1 MLIRKIRIKNNYI
14 FIDICG
20 QSQNRTADPLFFSQV
35 VTYNIY
41 MKRIYTFG
49 HEQVERNITVG
60 DIISNKDNSV
70 KMTQVTAANQ
80 EEAEIIANQDID
92 MIITGSDWY
101 KDVRK
106 GAPNTFITAALFAGR
121 FITNEE
127 ILRGAFDVMMAGADS
142 VLTPRSFDIVEMLA
156 KEGMQVQGHVGM
168 VPSMATKYGGIRTVG
183 KTADEAMSILKDMK
197 RLEDAGAFAAEVE
210 CVAEDALIE
219 IKKYTSL
226 VINSLGSGSGGD
238 VMFLFFED
246 ICGETTGIKMPRHA
260 KSWGNGIEI
269 KEKLNTERAKAVKGF
284 KDDVDSGSYPSSEHT
299 VEMLPGEKDNL
310 LEQLD
315 SL

>member
-1 MLIRKIRIKNNYI
+1 
-14 FIDICG
+14 
-20 QSQNRTADPLFFSQV
+20 
-35 VTYNIY
+35 

-60 DIISNKDNSV
+60 DMIKNKQKNI
-70 KMTQVTAANQ
+70 KMTQVTAGNA

-101 KDVRK
+101 EDVRR

-127 ILRGAFDVMMAGADS
+127 ILRGAFEVMMKGADS
-142 VLTPRSFDIVEMLA
+142 VLTPRSFDVVEMLA

-183 KTADEAMSILKDMK
+183 KTANEALNVLKDMK
-197 RLEDAGAFAAEVE
+197 RLENAGAFGAEVE

-219 IKKYTSL
+219 LKKHTSL
-226 VINSLGSGSGGD
+226 VLNSLGSGTGGD

-246 ICGETTGIKMPRHA
+246 ICGETNGIKMPRHA
-260 KSWGNGIEI
+260 KSWGNGKSI
-269 KEKLNTERAKAVKGF
+269 KEELNKERAKAIKGF
-284 KDDVDSGSYPSSEHT
+284 KTEVENMTYPDSDHV
-299 VEMLPGEKDNL
+299 VEMLPGEKDIL
-310 LEQLD
+310 IEKLD
-315 SL
+315 SQ

>member
-1 MLIRKIRIKNNYI
+1 M
-14 FIDICG
+14 
-20 QSQNRTADPLFFSQV
+20 STPLFFRHWL
-35 VTYNIY
+35 TYNVY

-60 DIISNKDNSV
+60 DMLKNKQKNI
-70 KMTQVTAANQ
+70 KMTQVTAGNA

-101 KDVRK
+101 EDVRR

-127 ILRGAFDVMMAGADS
+127 ILRGAFEVVMKGADS
-142 VLTPRSFDIVEMLA
+142 VLTPRSFDVVEMLA

-183 KTADEAMSILKDMK
+183 KTADEALNVLKDMK
-197 RLEDAGAFAAEVE
+197 RLENAGAFGAEVE

-219 IKKYTSL
+219 LKKHTSL
-226 VINSLGSGSGGD
+226 VLNSLGSGTGGD

-246 ICGETTGIKMPRHA
+246 ICGETNGIKMPRHA
-260 KSWGNGIEI
+260 KSWGNGKSI
-269 KEKLNTERAKAVKGF
+269 KEELNKERAKAIKGF
-284 KDDVDSGSYPSSEHT
+284 KTEVENMTYPDSDHV
-299 VEMLPGEKDNL
+299 VEMLPGEKDIL
-310 LEQLD
+310 LEKLD

>member
-1 MLIRKIRIKNNYI
+1 
-14 FIDICG
+14 
-20 QSQNRTADPLFFSQV
+20 
-35 VTYNIY
+35 
-41 MKRIYTFG
+41 MKKIYTFG

-60 DIISNKDNSV
+60 DIISNKNNNI
-70 KMTQVTAANQ
+70 KMTQVTSANQ
-80 EEAEIIANQDID
+80 EEASIVAEQNID

-101 KDVRK
+101 EDVRK

-127 ILRGAFDVMMAGADS
+127 ILRGAFDVMMKGADS
-142 VLTPRSFDIVEMLA
+142 VLTPRSFDVVEMLA

-183 KTADEAMSILKDMK
+183 KTAEEALAILKDMK
-197 RLEDAGAFAAEVE
+197 RLEDAGAFGAEVE

-219 IKKYTSL
+219 IKKHTSL

-246 ICGETTGIKMPRHA
+246 ICGETSGIKMPRHA
-260 KSWGNGIEI
+260 KSWGNGQEI
-269 KEKLNTERAKAVKGF
+269 KNKLSKERSKAIKGF
-284 KDDVDSGSYPSSEHT
+284 KDDVSAGKFPNSDHT
-299 VEMLPGEKDNL
+299 VEMLPGEKDVL
-310 LEQLD
+310 LERLD
-315 SL
+315 SF

>member
-1 MLIRKIRIKNNYI
+1 MSTL
-14 FIDICG
+14 
-20 QSQNRTADPLFFSQV
+20 LFFRHWL
-35 VTYNIY
+35 TYNVY

-60 DIISNKDNSV
+60 DMLKNKQKNI
-70 KMTQVTAANQ
+70 KMTQVTAGNA

-101 KDVRK
+101 EDVRR

-127 ILRGAFDVMMAGADS
+127 ILRGAFEVMMKGADS
-142 VLTPRSFDIVEMLA
+142 VLTPRSFDVVEMLA

-183 KTADEAMSILKDMK
+183 KTADEALNVLKDMK
-197 RLEDAGAFAAEVE
+197 RLENAGAFGAEVE

-219 IKKYTSL
+219 LKKHTSL
-226 VINSLGSGSGGD
+226 VLNSLGSGTGGD

-246 ICGETTGIKMPRHA
+246 ICGETNGIKMPRHA
-260 KSWGNGIEI
+260 KSWGNGKSI
-269 KEKLNTERAKAVKGF
+269 KEELNKERAKAIKGF
-284 KDDVDSGSYPSSEHT
+284 KTEVENMTYPDSDHV
-299 VEMLPGEKDNL
+299 VEMLPGEKDIL
-310 LEQLD
+310 LEKLD

>member
-1 MLIRKIRIKNNYI
+1 MSTL
-14 FIDICG
+14 
-20 QSQNRTADPLFFSQV
+20 LFFRHWL
-35 VTYNIY
+35 TYNVY

-60 DIISNKDNSV
+60 DMIKNKQKNI
-70 KMTQVTAANQ
+70 KMTQVTAGNA

-101 KDVRK
+101 VDVRH

-127 ILRGAFDVMMAGADS
+127 ILRGAFEVMMKGADS
-142 VLTPRSFDIVEMLA
+142 VLTPRSFDVVEMLA

-183 KTADEAMSILKDMK
+183 KTADEALNVLKDMK
-197 RLEDAGAFAAEVE
+197 RLENAGAFGAEVE

-219 IKKYTSL
+219 LKKHTSL
-226 VINSLGSGSGGD
+226 VLNSLGSGTGGD

-246 ICGETTGIKMPRHA
+246 ICGETNGIKMPRHA
-260 KSWGNGIEI
+260 KSWGNGKSI
-269 KEKLNTERAKAVKGF
+269 KEELNKERAKAIKGF
-284 KDDVDSGSYPSSEHT
+284 KTEVENMTYPDSDHV
-299 VEMLPGEKDNL
+299 VEMLPGEKDIL
-310 LEQLD
+310 LEKLD

>member
-1 MLIRKIRIKNNYI
+1 
-14 FIDICG
+14 
-20 QSQNRTADPLFFSQV
+20 
-35 VTYNIY
+35 

-60 DIISNKDNSV
+60 DMLKNKQKNI
-70 KMTQVTAANQ
+70 KMTQVTAGNA

-101 KDVRK
+101 EDVRR

-127 ILRGAFDVMMAGADS
+127 ILRGAFEVMMKGADS
-142 VLTPRSFDIVEMLA
+142 VLTPRSFDVVEMLA

-183 KTADEAMSILKDMK
+183 KTADEALNVLKDMK
-197 RLEDAGAFAAEVE
+197 RLENAGAFGAEVE

-219 IKKYTSL
+219 LKKHTSL
-226 VINSLGSGSGGD
+226 VLNSLGSGTGGD

-246 ICGETTGIKMPRHA
+246 ICGETNGIKMPRHA
-260 KSWGNGIEI
+260 KSWGNGKSI
-269 KEKLNTERAKAVKGF
+269 KEELNKERAKAIKGF
-284 KDDVDSGSYPSSEHT
+284 KTEVENMTYPDSDHV
-299 VEMLPGEKDNL
+299 VEMLPGEKDIL
-310 LEQLD
+310 LEKLD

>member
-1 MLIRKIRIKNNYI
+1 
-14 FIDICG
+14 
-20 QSQNRTADPLFFSQV
+20 
-35 VTYNIY
+35 

-60 DIISNKDNSV
+60 DMLKNKQKNI
-70 KMTQVTAANQ
+70 KMTQVTAGNA

-101 KDVRK
+101 EDVRR

-127 ILRGAFDVMMAGADS
+127 ILRGAFEVMMKGADS
-142 VLTPRSFDIVEMLA
+142 VLTPRSFDVVEMLA

-183 KTADEAMSILKDMK
+183 KTADEALNVLKDMK
-197 RLEDAGAFAAEVE
+197 RLENAGAFGAEVE

-219 IKKYTSL
+219 LKKHTSL
-226 VINSLGSGSGGD
+226 VLNSLGSGTGGD

-246 ICGETTGIKMPRHA
+246 ICGETNGIKMPRHA
-260 KSWGNGIEI
+260 KSWGNGKSI
-269 KEKLNTERAKAVKGF
+269 KDELNKERAKAIKGF
-284 KDDVDSGSYPSSEHT
+284 KTEVENMTYPDSDHV
-299 VEMLPGEKDNL
+299 VEMRPGEKDIL
-310 LEQLD
+310 LEKLD

>member
-1 MLIRKIRIKNNYI
+1 
-14 FIDICG
+14 
-20 QSQNRTADPLFFSQV
+20 
-35 VTYNIY
+35 

-60 DIISNKDNSV
+60 DIISNKNNNI
-70 KMTQVTAANQ
+70 KMTQVTAANH
-80 EEAEIIANQDID
+80 EEASIVAEQNID

-101 KDVRK
+101 EDVRK

-127 ILRGAFDVMMAGADS
+127 ILRGAFDVMMKGADS
-142 VLTPRSFDIVEMLA
+142 VLTPRSFDVVEMLA

-183 KTADEAMSILKDMK
+183 KTAEEALAILKDMK
-197 RLEDAGAFAAEVE
+197 RLEDAGAFGAEVE

-219 IKKYTSL
+219 IKKHTSL

-246 ICGETTGIKMPRHA
+246 ICGETSGIKMPRHA
-260 KSWGNGIEI
+260 KSWGNGQEI
-269 KEKLNTERAKAVKGF
+269 KNKLSKERSKAIKGF
-284 KDDVDSGSYPSSEHT
+284 KDDVSSGKFPNSDHT
-299 VEMLPGEKDNL
+299 VEMLPGEKDVL
-310 LEQLD
+310 LERLD
-315 SL
+315 SF

>member
-1 MLIRKIRIKNNYI
+1 MSTL
-14 FIDICG
+14 
-20 QSQNRTADPLFFSQV
+20 LFFRHWL
-35 VTYNIY
+35 TYNVY

-60 DIISNKDNSV
+60 DMIKNKQKNI
-70 KMTQVTAANQ
+70 KMTQVTAGNA

-101 KDVRK
+101 EDVRR

-127 ILRGAFDVMMAGADS
+127 ILRGAFEVMMKGADS
-142 VLTPRSFDIVEMLA
+142 VLTPRSFDVVEMLA

-183 KTADEAMSILKDMK
+183 KTADEALNVLKDMK
-197 RLEDAGAFAAEVE
+197 RLENAGAFGAEVE

-219 IKKYTSL
+219 LKKHTSL
-226 VINSLGSGSGGD
+226 VLNSLGSGTGGD

-246 ICGETTGIKMPRHA
+246 ICGETNGIKMPRHA
-260 KSWGNGIEI
+260 KSWGNGKSI
-269 KEKLNTERAKAVKGF
+269 KDELNKERANAIKGF
-284 KDDVDSGSYPSSEHT
+284 KTEVENMTYPDSDHV
-299 VEMLPGEKDNL
+299 VEMLPGEKDIL
-310 LEQLD
+310 LEKLD

>member
-1 MLIRKIRIKNNYI
+1 
-14 FIDICG
+14 
-20 QSQNRTADPLFFSQV
+20 
-35 VTYNIY
+35 

-60 DIISNKDNSV
+60 DIISNKNNNV
-70 KMTQVTAANQ
+70 KMTQVTSANQ
-80 EEAEIIANQDID
+80 EEASIVADQNID

-101 KDVRK
+101 EDVRK

-127 ILRGAFDVMMAGADS
+127 ILRGAFDVMMKGADS
-142 VLTPRSFDIVEMLA
+142 VLTPRSLDVVEMLA

-183 KTADEAMSILKDMK
+183 KTANEALTILKDMK
-197 RLEDAGAFAAEVE
+197 RLEDAGAFGAEVE

-219 IKKYTSL
+219 IKKHTSL

-246 ICGETTGIKMPRHA
+246 ICGETSEIKMPRHA
-260 KSWGNGIEI
+260 KSWGNSQEI
-269 KEKLNTERAKAVKGF
+269 KDMLIKERSKAIKGF
-284 KDDVDSGSYPSSEHT
+284 KDDVSSGKFPNSDHT
-299 VEMLPGEKDNL
+299 VEMLPGEKDVL
-310 LEQLD
+310 LERLD
-315 SL
+315 SF

>member
-1 MLIRKIRIKNNYI
+1 MSTL
-14 FIDICG
+14 
-20 QSQNRTADPLFFSQV
+20 LFFRHWL
-35 VTYNIY
+35 TYNVY

-60 DIISNKDNSV
+60 DMIKNKQKNI
-70 KMTQVTAANQ
+70 KMTQVTAGNA

-101 KDVRK
+101 EDVRR
-106 GAPNTFITAALFAGR
+106 GAPNTFTTAALFAGR

-127 ILRGAFDVMMAGADS
+127 ILRGAFEVMMKGADS
-142 VLTPRSFDIVEMLA
+142 VLTPRSFDVVEMLA

-183 KTADEAMSILKDMK
+183 KTADEALNVLKDMK
-197 RLEDAGAFAAEVE
+197 RLENAGAFGAEVE

-219 IKKYTSL
+219 LKKHTSL
-226 VINSLGSGSGGD
+226 VLNSLGSGTGGD

-246 ICGETTGIKMPRHA
+246 ICGETNGIKMPRHA
-260 KSWGNGIEI
+260 KSWGNGKSI
-269 KEKLNTERAKAVKGF
+269 KDELNKERAKAIKGF
-284 KDDVDSGSYPSSEHT
+284 KTEVENMTYPDSDHV
-299 VEMLPGEKDNL
+299 VEMLPGEKDIL
-310 LEQLD
+310 LEKLD

>member
-1 MLIRKIRIKNNYI
+1 
-14 FIDICG
+14 
-20 QSQNRTADPLFFSQV
+20 
-35 VTYNIY
+35 

-60 DIISNKDNSV
+60 DIISYKKNDI
-70 KMTQVTAANQ
+70 KMTQVTAANH
-80 EEAEIIANQDID
+80 EEASIVAEQNID

-101 KDVRK
+101 EDVRK

-127 ILRGAFDVMMAGADS
+127 ILRGAFDVMMKGADS
-142 VLTPRSFDIVEMLA
+142 VLTPRSFDVVEMLA

-183 KTADEAMSILKDMK
+183 KTAEEALSILKDMK
-197 RLEDAGAFAAEVE
+197 RLEDAGAFGAEVE

-219 IKKYTSL
+219 IKKHTSL

-246 ICGETTGIKMPRHA
+246 ICGETSGIKMPRHA
-260 KSWGNGIEI
+260 KSWGNGQEI
-269 KEKLNTERAKAVKGF
+269 KNKLSKERSKAIKGF
-284 KDDVDSGSYPSSEHT
+284 KDDVSAGKFPNSDHT
-299 VEMLPGEKDNL
+299 VEMLPGEKDVL
-310 LEQLD
+310 LERLD
-315 SL
+315 SF

>member
-1 MLIRKIRIKNNYI
+1 
-14 FIDICG
+14 
-20 QSQNRTADPLFFSQV
+20 
-35 VTYNIY
+35 

-60 DIISNKDNSV
+60 DIISNKNNNI

-80 EEAEIIANQDID
+80 EEASIIAEQNID

-101 KDVRK
+101 EDVRK

-127 ILRGAFDVMMAGADS
+127 ILRGAFDVMMKGADS
-142 VLTPRSFDIVEMLA
+142 VLTPRSFDVVEMLA

-183 KTADEAMSILKDMK
+183 KTAEEALSILKDMK
-197 RLEDAGAFAAEVE
+197 RLEDAGAFGAEVE

-226 VINSLGSGSGGD
+226 VINSLGSGTGGD

-246 ICGETTGIKMPRHA
+246 ICGETSGIKMPRHA
-260 KSWGNGIEI
+260 KSWGNGQEI
-269 KEKLNTERAKAVKGF
+269 KNKLSKERSKAIKGF
-284 KDDVDSGSYPSSEHT
+284 KDDVSSGKFPNSDHT
-299 VEMLPGEKDNL
+299 VEMLPGEKDVL
-310 LEQLD
+310 LERLD
-315 SL
+315 SF

>member
-1 MLIRKIRIKNNYI
+1 
-14 FIDICG
+14 
-20 QSQNRTADPLFFSQV
+20 
-35 VTYNIY
+35 

-60 DIISNKDNSV
+60 DMIKNKQKNI
-70 KMTQVTAANQ
+70 KMTQVTAGNA

-101 KDVRK
+101 EDVRR

-127 ILRGAFDVMMAGADS
+127 ILRGAFEVMMKGADS
-142 VLTPRSFDIVEMLA
+142 VLTPRSFDVVEMLA

-183 KTADEAMSILKDMK
+183 KTADEALNVLKDMK
-197 RLEDAGAFAAEVE
+197 RLENAGAFGAEVE

-219 IKKYTSL
+219 LKKHTSL
-226 VINSLGSGSGGD
+226 VLNSLGSGTGGD
-238 VMFLFFED
+238 VVFLFFED
-246 ICGETTGIKMPRHA
+246 ICGETNGIKMPRHA
-260 KSWGNGIEI
+260 KSWGNGKSI
-269 KEKLNTERAKAVKGF
+269 KEELNKERAKAIKGF
-284 KDDVDSGSYPSSEHT
+284 KTEVENMTYPDSDHV
-299 VEMLPGEKDNL
+299 VEMLPGEKDIL
-310 LEQLD
+310 LEKLD

>member
-1 MLIRKIRIKNNYI
+1 
-14 FIDICG
+14 
-20 QSQNRTADPLFFSQV
+20 
-35 VTYNIY
+35 

-60 DIISNKDNSV
+60 DILENKKNNI
-70 KMTQVTAANQ
+70 KMTQVTAGNT
-80 EEAEIIANQDID
+80 EEAEIIADQNID

-101 KDVRK
+101 QDVRR

-127 ILRGAFDVMMAGADS
+127 ILRGAFEVMMKGADS
-142 VLTPRSFDIVEMLA
+142 VLTPRSFDVVEMLA
-156 KEGMQVQGHVGM
+156 KEGIQVQGHVGM
-168 VPSMATKYGGIRTVG
+168 IPSMATKYGGIRTVG
-183 KTADEAMSILKDMK
+183 KTADEALNILKDMK
-197 RLEDAGAFAAEVE
+197 RLEDAGAFGAEVE

-219 IKKYTSL
+219 IRKHTSL

-260 KSWGNGIEI
+260 KSWGNGKEI

-310 LEQLD
+310 LEQLNN
-315 SL
+315 L

>member
-1 MLIRKIRIKNNYI
+1 M
-14 FIDICG
+14 
-20 QSQNRTADPLFFSQV
+20 STPLFFRHWR
-35 VTYNIY
+35 TYNVY

-60 DIISNKDNSV
+60 DMLKNKQKNI
-70 KMTQVTAANQ
+70 KMTQVTAGNA

-101 KDVRK
+101 EDVRR

-127 ILRGAFDVMMAGADS
+127 ILRGAFEVMMKGADS
-142 VLTPRSFDIVEMLA
+142 VLTPRSFDVVEMLA

-183 KTADEAMSILKDMK
+183 KTADEALNVLKDMK
-197 RLEDAGAFAAEVE
+197 RLENAGAFGAEVE

-219 IKKYTSL
+219 LKKHTSL
-226 VINSLGSGSGGD
+226 VLNSLGSGTGGD

-246 ICGETTGIKMPRHA
+246 ICGETNGIKMPRHA
-260 KSWGNGIEI
+260 KSWGNGKSI
-269 KEKLNTERAKAVKGF
+269 KEELNKERAKAIKGF
-284 KDDVDSGSYPSSEHT
+284 KTEVENMTYPDSDYV
-299 VEMLPGEKDNL
+299 VEMLPGEKDIL
-310 LEQLD
+310 LEKLD

>member
-1 MLIRKIRIKNNYI
+1 
-14 FIDICG
+14 
-20 QSQNRTADPLFFSQV
+20 
-35 VTYNIY
+35 

-60 DIISNKDNSV
+60 DMLKNKQKNI
-70 KMTQVTAANQ
+70 KMTQVTAGNA

-101 KDVRK
+101 EDVRR
-106 GAPNTFITAALFAGR
+106 GAPNTFITEALFAGR

-127 ILRGAFDVMMAGADS
+127 ILRGAFEVMMKGADS
-142 VLTPRSFDIVEMLA
+142 VLTPRSFDVVEMLA

-183 KTADEAMSILKDMK
+183 KTADEALNVLKDMK
-197 RLEDAGAFAAEVE
+197 RLENAGAFGAEVE

-219 IKKYTSL
+219 LKKHTSL
-226 VINSLGSGSGGD
+226 VLNSLGSGTGGD

-246 ICGETTGIKMPRHA
+246 ICGETNGIKMPRHA
-260 KSWGNGIEI
+260 KSWGNGKSI
-269 KEKLNTERAKAVKGF
+269 KEELNKERAKAIKGF
-284 KDDVDSGSYPSSEHT
+284 KTEVENMTYPDSDHV
-299 VEMLPGEKDNL
+299 VEMLPGEKDIL
-310 LEQLD
+310 IEKLD
-315 SL
+315 SQ

>member
-1 MLIRKIRIKNNYI
+1 
-14 FIDICG
+14 
-20 QSQNRTADPLFFSQV
+20 
-35 VTYNIY
+35 

-60 DIISNKDNSV
+60 DMIKNKQKNI
-70 KMTQVTAANQ
+70 KMTQVTAGNA

-101 KDVRK
+101 EDVRS

-127 ILRGAFDVMMAGADS
+127 ILRGAFEVMMKGADS
-142 VLTPRSFDIVEMLA
+142 VLTPRSFDVVEMLA

-183 KTADEAMSILKDMK
+183 KTADEALNVLKDMK
-197 RLEDAGAFAAEVE
+197 RLENAGAFGAEVE

-219 IKKYTSL
+219 LKKHTSL
-226 VINSLGSGSGGD
+226 VLNSLGSGTGGD

-246 ICGETTGIKMPRHA
+246 ICGETNGIKMPRHA
-260 KSWGNGIEI
+260 KSWGNGKSI
-269 KEKLNTERAKAVKGF
+269 KEELNKERAKAIKGF
-284 KDDVDSGSYPSSEHT
+284 KTEVENMTYPDSDHV
-299 VEMLPGEKDNL
+299 VEMLPGEKDIL
-310 LEQLD
+310 LD
-315 SL
+315 HFDY

>member
-1 MLIRKIRIKNNYI
+1 
-14 FIDICG
+14 
-20 QSQNRTADPLFFSQV
+20 
-35 VTYNIY
+35 

-60 DIISNKDNSV
+60 DIISNKNNNI
-70 KMTQVTAANQ
+70 KMTQVTAANL
-80 EEAEIIANQDID
+80 EEASIVAEQNID

-101 KDVRK
+101 EDVRK

-127 ILRGAFDVMMAGADS
+127 ILRGAFDVMMKGADS
-142 VLTPRSFDIVEMLA
+142 VLTPRSFDVVEMLA
-156 KEGMQVQGHVGM
+156 KEGMQVQGHLGM

-183 KTADEAMSILKDMK
+183 KTAEEALSILKDMK
-197 RLEDAGAFAAEVE
+197 RLEDAGAFGAEVE

-219 IKKYTSL
+219 IKKHTSL

-246 ICGETTGIKMPRHA
+246 ICGETSGITMPRHA
-260 KSWGNGIEI
+260 KSWGNGQEI
-269 KEKLNTERAKAVKGF
+269 KNKLSKERSKAIKGF
-284 KDDVDSGSYPSSEHT
+284 KDDVSAGKFPNSDHT
-299 VEMLPGEKDNL
+299 VEMLPGEKDVL
-310 LEQLD
+310 LERLD
-315 SL
+315 SF

>member
-1 MLIRKIRIKNNYI
+1 
-14 FIDICG
+14 
-20 QSQNRTADPLFFSQV
+20 
-35 VTYNIY
+35 

-60 DIISNKDNSV
+60 DIISNKNNNI

-80 EEAEIIANQDID
+80 EEASIIAEQNID

-101 KDVRK
+101 EDVRK

-127 ILRGAFDVMMAGADS
+127 ILRGAFDVMMKGADS
-142 VLTPRSFDIVEMLA
+142 VLTPRSFDVVEMLA

-183 KTADEAMSILKDMK
+183 KTAEEALSILKDMK
-197 RLEDAGAFAAEVE
+197 RLEDAGAFGAEVE

-219 IKKYTSL
+219 IKKHTSL

-246 ICGETTGIKMPRHA
+246 ICGETSGITMPRHA
-260 KSWGNGIEI
+260 KSWGNGQEI
-269 KEKLNTERAKAVKGF
+269 KNKLSKERSKAIKGF
-284 KDDVDSGSYPSSEHT
+284 KDDVSAGKFPNSDHT
-299 VEMLPGEKDNL
+299 VEMLPGEKDVL
-310 LEQLD
+310 LERLD
-315 SL
+315 SF